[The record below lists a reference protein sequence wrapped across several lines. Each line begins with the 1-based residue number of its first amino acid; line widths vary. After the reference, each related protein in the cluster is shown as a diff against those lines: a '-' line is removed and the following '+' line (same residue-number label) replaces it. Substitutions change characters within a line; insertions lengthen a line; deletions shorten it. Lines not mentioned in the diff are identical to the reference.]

1 MRLHAPQDQLDGL
14 SARDNR
20 PSVRRWEAVDD
31 VEAARYLRCMTTNQ
45 IENAVAALRAAG
57 YLVEAVTGMA
67 GIYRVD
73 ERGAWTGPEL
83 LAMAIQLGLLQA
95 PEQP

>member
-1 MRLHAPQDQLDGL
+1 M
-14 SARDNR
+14 SASDRR
-20 PSVRRWEAVDD
+20 SSAGHRESVDEA
-31 VEAARYLRCMTTNQ
+31 EAARYLRCMSTNE
-45 IENAVAALRAAG
+45 IENAVAVLRAAG
-57 YLVEAVTGMA
+57 YLIEAVTGIA